1 MIVVVFTLIISFL
14 LESIVSNFVSLDSIL
29 FVPLFTL
36 VSLIIVSPY
45 FNKREADYLKVCAVV
60 GLFYDIVFTDTLC
73 FHLLLFVLLGILIS
87 KIMSYINFNFISL
100 CILIPIFIT
109 LYRIFSYCIICFSG
123 FLSFDWQALGESIYS
138 SFLLNLFYGMILYF
152 ITDKLAKKYHVYKVD

>member
-14 LESIVSNFVSLDSIL
+14 LESIVSNFVPLDSVL
-29 FVPLFTL
+29 FLPLFTL

-45 FNKREADYLKVCAVV
+45 FNKKEADYLKLCAVT

-73 FHLLLFVLLGILIS
+73 FHLLLFVLLGMFIS
-87 KIMSYINFNFISL
+87 KIMSYINFNFISIF
-100 CILIPIFIT
+100 ILIPILIT
-109 LYRIFSYCIICFSG
+109 LYRTLSYSIICFSG
-123 FLSFDWQALGESIYS
+123 FLTFDWTVLGESIYS

-152 ITDKLAKKYHVYKVD
+152 ITDKLAKKYHIYKVD